1 MRMLMIIDRY
11 APWIPDKLE
20 MINHEWRWEHI
31 SSIFRDVHGFI
42 PGKKWNLEMM
52 ANRFRELPS
61 KVFFNFQIKSG
72 EKITVLNPAQR
83 LWQLHK
89 HNWSK
94 IPVVED
100 GSVYEGS
107 RCHTWNPDVHRT
119 FAGHCESCCETSG
132 RWWEGTCWQR
142 PLGSSWLRPP
152 NMAISAI
159 NGSYK
164 CGCKAKIS

>member
-1 MRMLMIIDRY
+1 MNGDESIYLRFS
-11 APWIPDKLE
+11 E
-20 MINHEWRWEHI
+20 MFMDSFPEKNETLKWWQIGFVNFPQKYF
-31 SSIFRDVHGFI
+31 STFRSNQ
-42 PGKKWNLEMM
+42 GK
-52 ANRFRELPS
+52 
-61 KVFFNFQIKSG
+61 
-72 EKITVLNPAQR
+72 KITVLNPAQR